1 MCMAIG
7 LVIFTIFELTTIQ
20 AISPKSTTNESTK
33 SLKSGNLP
41 GVQNQILLKE
51 NTIALKK
58 IISDHIMVKTKGV
71 LGQNNL
77 FTSTIHTYY
86 IVY

>member
-1 MCMAIG
+1 MAIG

-77 FTSTIHTYY
+77 FTSTIHTT
-86 IVY
+86 